1 MKISLWEL
9 QEALRKKNGMRGF
22 EPVLIASADFANGT
36 KFEVHLVNKRGACR
50 ITNVDTGKTGHA
62 HNVENAWASI
72 RYQARITW
80 KTQRS
85 S

>member
-9 QEALRKKNGMRGF
+9 QEALRKSNGKKEF
-22 EPVLIASADFANGT
+22 QPLLLSTADFANGT
-36 KFEVHLVNKRGACR
+36 QFQLHQVNKRGACR
-50 ITNVDTGKTGHA
+50 ITDVGTKKTSYA
-62 HNVENAWASI
+62 HNFANAWASV

>member
-9 QEALRKKNGMRGF
+9 QEALRRKNGKREF
-22 EPVLIASADFANGT
+22 EPVLVASADFANGT
-36 KFEVHLVNKRGACR
+36 EFQIHQVNKRGACR
-50 ITNVDTGKTGHA
+50 ITDVETKKTSYA
-62 HNVENAWASI
+62 HNFTNAWASV

>member
-9 QEALRKKNGMRGF
+9 QEALRKSNGKKEF
-22 EPVLIASADFANGT
+22 QPVLLSTADFANGT
-36 KFEVHLVNKRGACR
+36 QFQLHQVNKRGACR
-50 ITNVDTGKTGHA
+50 ITDAGTKKTSYA
-62 HNVENAWASI
+62 HNFANAWSNI

>member
-9 QEALRKKNGMRGF
+9 QEALRKKDKSKGF
-22 EPVLIASADFANGT
+22 ESVLVASADFANGT
-36 KFEVHLVNKRGACR
+36 KFEVHQVNKRGACR
-50 ITNVDTGKTGHA
+50 ITDVETEKTSYA
-62 HNVENAWASI
+62 HNFGNAWANI

>member
-9 QEALRKKNGMRGF
+9 QEALRKSNGKKEF
-22 EPVLIASADFANGT
+22 QPVLLSTADFANGT
-36 KFEVHLVNKRGACR
+36 QFQLHQVNKRGACR
-50 ITNVDTGKTGHA
+50 ITDVGTKKTSYA
-62 HNVENAWASI
+62 HNFANAWANI
-72 RYQARITW
+72 RYQAKITW